1 MTGPDSETS
10 SAASLEPVP
19 GSLVLVATP
28 IGNLGDLSSR
38 AVETLRAAD
47 WIYAED
53 TRRTRG
59 LLSHCGIE
67 AGGRL
72 RGLHAHNEQ
81 QGAARVVE
89 LVQRGAT
96 VAYVSDAGMP
106 AISDPGERLVRAC
119 ADAGLTVTVVPG
131 PSAVLGALALA
142 GLPTVPFTFVGFL
155 ARKGRARTDAVRA
168 IATSAVTSVLFESP
182 LRLRATL
189 DDLAAVT
196 GADRSAAV
204 VRELTKLH
212 ESVVR
217 GTLASLSA
225 AVATGNIPARG
236 ECVIVVG
243 GAPINTEPA
252 DPAVASA
259 RADALLAGGLGARD
273 AARALSDELGLT
285 RREAY
290 DLVIARRAPSS

>member
-1 MTGPDSETS
+1 MTDTIS
-10 SAASLEPVP
+10 S

-28 IGNLGDLSSR
+28 IGNLGDLAPR
-38 AVETLRAAD
+38 AVATLRAAD

-53 TRRTRG
+53 TRRTRA

-72 RGLHAHNEQ
+72 RALHAHNEEH
-81 QGAARVVE
+81 GAAKIVE
-89 LVQRGAT
+89 LVTGGAT

-119 ADAGLTVTVVPG
+119 ADAGVAVSVVPG
-131 PSAVLGALALA
+131 PSAVLGALALS

-155 ARKGRARTDAVRA
+155 ARKGRERTERVRA
-168 IATSAVTSVLFESP
+168 VAMSPVTTVLFEAP
-182 LRLRATL
+182 LRIAATL
-189 DDLAAVT
+189 VDLAAVA
-196 GADRSAAV
+196 GDARPAAV

-217 GTLASLSA
+217 GTLGEL
-225 AVATGNIPARG
+225 AVAAAAGDIPAKG

-243 GAPINTEPA
+243 GAPVVTEPS
-252 DPAVASA
+252 DPEAAAA
-259 RADALLAGGLGARD
+259 RADTLLAGGLGARD
-273 AARALSDELGLT
+273 AARALSDELGLS
-285 RREAY
+285 RRDAY
-290 DLVIARRAPSS
+290 DLVIARRGSSS